1 MKVINL
7 LVVILLMFNFMP
19 VVTLAKDKVT
29 LEKDHDCTSLLK
41 IKGKDSMKGVTY
53 VVYKNEETNEKQPAF
68 CVEPEKPGIG
78 TGAGDSYDVTLS
90 MLDNEELWRIL
101 YKGFKGSTYEEWNLE
116 CQDDLYYATKT
127 AIHCL
132 VQKVAPNQ
140 KYEEPTRVGYGENVG
155 FEDVLRRGRR
165 VLEVSQ
171 ELYEYGIN
179 GKEKYKEPEI
189 SIEKIN
195 EYEQSIE
202 NEKYLIQEYKVN
214 GNRNISSYD
223 VEILNFPDNTKILAD
238 TNIETNHMNTNVFKI
253 IIPEKNIKENIEGQ
267 IKIDSVKIKTYPVF
281 YAKSYN
287 EETQS
292 YITYISNYEEIDSST
307 DCFLDA
313 YKSKIVINKQ
323 DEENNMPIEGVEFT
337 LFNEENL
344 ELGRYITDVNG
355 KIKIEYLKPGRY
367 YLKETKA
374 PKEYYK
380 IDEAVNVELRWNE
393 EIELNIKNKIKKGKA
408 KISKISDTNE
418 KIEGAEFEIYDG
430 SGNVLER
437 IITNENGEAQTKE
450 YEISKYPNL
459 IVKEVFVPDDYILDE
474 NPKVIKLKE
483 GETVSFTFKNNKTDI
498 EVDVEKLGKEEA
510 KKGEEIEYQF
520 KNIENKSNVELEL
533 FTWTDYIPI
542 DAVRISKINTGTWN
556 EENKYSV
563 WYRTNKKEY
572 QMIADNLDTRKE
584 NEIDF
589 ENIELEQGEYITEYQ
604 FRFTNV
610 KIGFK
615 EEKEPRLYC
624 KILDNLENGY
634 KFTNNTEVVGKY
646 KTKIKTKKD
655 SFTTI
660 IYTPKEQE
668 KILPRTGK

>member
-101 YKGFKGSTYEEWNLE
+101 YKGFMGSTYEEWNLE

-179 GKEKYKEPEI
+179 GKEKYKEPET

-223 VEILNFPDNTKILAD
+223 VEILDFPDNTKILAD

-292 YITYISNYEEIDSST
+292 YITYISNYEEIGSST

-313 YKSKIVINKQ
+313 YKSKIVINKK
-323 DEENNMPIEGVEFT
+323 DEENNMPIEGVEFA

-380 IDEAVNVELRWNE
+380 IDEAVNVEIRWNE
-393 EIELNIKNKIKKGKA
+393 EVELNIKNKIKKGKA

-418 KIEGAEFEIYDG
+418 KIEGAEFEVYDE
-430 SGNVLER
+430 SENVLER
-437 IITNENGEAQTKE
+437 IITDENGEAQTKE

-459 IVKEVFVPDDYILDE
+459 IVKEFYVPDDYILDE

-483 GETVSFTFKNNKTDI
+483 GKTVSFTFKNNKTDI

-542 DAVRISKINTGTWN
+542 DAVRISKINTGAWN

-572 QMIADNLDTRKE
+572 QMIANNLDTRKE